1 MLSARIGLSCLCAVS
16 YFLKSKRSEK
26 SEDSAHACYRARIV
40 AGFVAVLIVASLLG
54 CSAPTHR
61 AIIGT
66 WKSDTERT
74 LQSIYQVADLPP
86 QTRSLYENDYYGHLI
101 VEYRVD
107 TVRARFD
114 NSNYDTGYQSYQVI
128 EVSEDKIVTSE
139 WNEILQIFE
148 TSTTFID
155 GNCIYGISAKYAF
168 REYFCPFE

>member
-1 MLSARIGLSCLCAVS
+1 VPALLFTLLRIAKYITTGTAFVLIGLSM
-16 YFLKSKRSEK
+16 
-26 SEDSAHACYRARIV
+26 
-40 AGFVAVLIVASLLG
+40 AGCNS
-54 CSAPTHR
+54 PPHR

-66 WKSDTERT
+66 WKSDAEQT
-74 LQSIYQVADLPP
+74 LQSMNQTADLPP
-86 QTRSLYENDYYGHLI
+86 HARSRFENDLYGHLI

-114 NSNYDTGYQSYQVI
+114 NSNYDTGYLPYEVI
-128 EVSEDKIVTSE
+128 AVSDGKIETRE

-155 GNCIYGISAKYAF
+155 GKCIYGISAEYSF

>member
-1 MLSARIGLSCLCAVS
+1 VPALFFTLLRIAKYITIGTA
-16 YFLKSKRSEK
+16 F
-26 SEDSAHACYRARIV
+26 
-40 AGFVAVLIVASLLG
+40 VLICLSMAG
-54 CSAPTHR
+54 CNSPPHR

-66 WKSDTERT
+66 WKSDAEQT
-74 LQSIYQVADLPP
+74 LQSMNQTADLPP
-86 QTRSLYENDYYGHLI
+86 HARSRFENDLYGHLI

-114 NSNYDTGYQSYQVI
+114 NSNYDTGYLPYEVI
-128 EVSEDKIVTSE
+128 AVSDGKIETRE

-155 GNCIYGISAKYAF
+155 DKCIYGISAEYSF